1 MFHRED
7 SYCAH
12 ILIHLTIAPRCLT
25 ALESLKLHSAEL
37 KPTVSS
43 LNSQDCSQSRCF
55 GLLIRIS
62 CFQLATSSIFP
73 SRAEC
78 SPSPLDQNS
87 CGNSLHALN
96 SIVHAPTDSLQ
107 HQQVLLIQ
115 TLKLVHANSV
125 TQDLLD
131 LFIQLIF
138 NALTQS

>member
-1 MFHRED
+1 
-7 SYCAH
+7 
-12 ILIHLTIAPRCLT
+12 
-25 ALESLKLHSAEL
+25 LESLKLHSAEL
-37 KPTVSS
+37 KPAISS
-43 LNSQDCSQSRCF
+43 LNSQDCSQPRCF
-55 GLLIRIS
+55 VLFIRIS
-62 CFQLATSSIFP
+62 SFHLATSSQFP
-73 SRAEC
+73 SRTEC
-78 SPSPLDQNS
+78 SPSSLDQNS

-96 SIVHAPTDSLQ
+96 SIFHASSDSLQ